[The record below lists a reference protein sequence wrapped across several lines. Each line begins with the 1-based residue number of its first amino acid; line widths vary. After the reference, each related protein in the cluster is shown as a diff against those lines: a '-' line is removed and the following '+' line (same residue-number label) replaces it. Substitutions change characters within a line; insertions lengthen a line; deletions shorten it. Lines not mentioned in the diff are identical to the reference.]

1 MPFILKRA
9 ARKKSRFYRNIL
21 DANETEQL
29 RVAEKE
35 LKRMQVSGSNLEG
48 TKPIRDENGTLI
60 SYQSPFNKT
69 KSIDEPYQYVRL
81 QMSQKSSNTENVLKF
96 FGEELDFS
104 SIYPEESFQDEGE
117 DIEVLRERL
126 KTEIN
131 KNKELNDGLVDSINN
146 LNNKVADLNNTD
158 RGTQLQ
164 KTGSILSIPIFGGVL
179 KGGGKLARK
188 ISKWFGG

>member
-48 TKPIRDENGTLI
+48 TKPIRDENGTLL
-60 SYQSPFNKT
+60 SYQSPFDKT

-104 SIYPEESFQDEGE
+104 SIYPEESFEEEGGTDVE
-117 DIEVLRERL
+117 TL
-126 KTEIN
+126 KAQLKAEID
-131 KNKELNDGLVDSINN
+131 KNKELNDGLVDSINS

-158 RGTQLQ
+158 RPTPLAESLGVTQ
-164 KTGSILSIPIFGGVL
+164 TIIDNL
-179 KGGGKLARK
+179 KGSSSKLARRLAK
-188 ISKWFGG
+188 YFGG

>member
-81 QMSQKSSNTENVLKF
+81 QMSQKSSNTENV
-96 FGEELDFS
+96 
-104 SIYPEESFQDEGE
+104 
-117 DIEVLRERL
+117 
-126 KTEIN
+126 
-131 KNKELNDGLVDSINN
+131 
-146 LNNKVADLNNTD
+146 
-158 RGTQLQ
+158 
-164 KTGSILSIPIFGGVL
+164 
-179 KGGGKLARK
+179 
-188 ISKWFGG
+188 

>member
-29 RVAEKE
+29 RVAQKE

-48 TKPIRDENGTLI
+48 TKPIRDENGTLL
-60 SYQSPFNKT
+60 SYQSPFDKT

-104 SIYPEESFQDEGE
+104 SIYPEESFEEEGE
-117 DIEVLRERL
+117 SIESMKARL
-126 KTEIN
+126 AAEIN

-146 LNNKVADLNNTD
+146 LNNKVALLKNKH
-158 RGTQLQ
+158 Q
-164 KTGSILSIPIFGGVL
+164 K
-179 KGGGKLARK
+179 R
-188 ISKWFGG
+188 

>member
-60 SYQSPFNKT
+60 SYQSPYRTQIFYHILPKF
-69 KSIDEPYQYVRL
+69 QVR
-81 QMSQKSSNTENVLKF
+81 
-96 FGEELDFS
+96 FS
-104 SIYPEESFQDEGE
+104 SP
-117 DIEVLRERL
+117 
-126 KTEIN
+126 
-131 KNKELNDGLVDSINN
+131 NN
-146 LNNKVADLNNTD
+146 
-158 RGTQLQ
+158 
-164 KTGSILSIPIFGGVL
+164 F
-179 KGGGKLARK
+179 
-188 ISKWFGG
+188 SK

>member
-1 MPFILKRA
+1 
-9 ARKKSRFYRNIL
+9 
-21 DANETEQL
+21 
-29 RVAEKE
+29 
-35 LKRMQVSGSNLEG
+35 
-48 TKPIRDENGTLI
+48 
-60 SYQSPFNKT
+60 
-69 KSIDEPYQYVRL
+69 
-81 QMSQKSSNTENVLKF
+81 MSQKSSNTENVLKF

-146 LNNKVADLNNTD
+146 LNNKVADLNNTN

-164 KTGSILSIPIFGGVL
+164 KTGSILSIPIIGGAL
-179 KGGGKLARK
+179 KSGGRLARK
-188 ISKWFGG
+188 ISIWFGG